1 MSCRDTARRVRY
13 QNQINRQT
21 KSRAS
26 VQTLCLSYE
35 GINFTKYKK
44 MENTGERSLE
54 AAAPAAL
61 TAAAG
66 GRNGRTAADGSAVAA
81 AAGAVLTC
89 KVGRA

>member
-1 MSCRDTARRVRY
+1 MRIFE
-13 QNQINRQT
+13 QIFLQTRQKFAGILSVWQEFLTQYAT
-21 KSRAS
+21 KFAEKT
-26 VQTLCLSYE
+26 QIDACEHELLKT
-35 GINFTKYKK
+35 
-44 MENTGERSLE
+44 